1 MELRYRKIVKKRKNI
16 MREYHYFLKKDLS
29 TVLSSCVQGKFF
41 TAKFV
46 KANGEE
52 RTMNCRFGVTKYLKG
67 GLDHNDR
74 TKYLTVYD
82 VQKKGYRNI
91 PVQRLIEINCGNLSV
106 RNWGKETQN
115 LIMAV
120 AV

>member
-1 MELRYRKIVKKRKNI
+1 MERRRVMSK
-16 MREYHYFLKKDLS
+16 YHFFLKKDLS
-29 TVLSSCVQGKFF
+29 EILPSCVQGKFF

-46 KANGEE
+46 KSNGKF
-52 RTMNCRFGVTKYLKG
+52 RVMNCRFGVTKYLKG

-82 VQKKGYRNI
+82 IQEKGYRNI

-106 RNWGKETQN
+106 RNWGKQTNN
-115 LIMAV
+115 LIMSIGKTNSHAM
-120 AV
+120 